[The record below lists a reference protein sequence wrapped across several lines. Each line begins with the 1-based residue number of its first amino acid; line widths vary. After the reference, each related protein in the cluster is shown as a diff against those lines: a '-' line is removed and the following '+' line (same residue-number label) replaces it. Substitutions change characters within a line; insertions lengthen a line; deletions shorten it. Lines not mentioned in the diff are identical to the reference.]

1 MVSADAGIWVSFFR
15 NEPAAAD
22 LRVLLD
28 EERVTVHPLVLL
40 DLQLRLRGA
49 RRRQILSDLEHL
61 VATTIEPPEV
71 VSAFIEER
79 GLAKLQVDVMGA
91 QLLASAARQGDRL
104 WTNDRDLRAAALAM
118 DVAYP
123 ASGRESA

>member
-1 MVSADAGIWVSFFR
+1 MVSADAGIWLSFFR

-22 LRVLLD
+22 LRALLD
-28 EERVTVHPLVLL
+28 AERVTVHPLVLL
-40 DLQLRLRGA
+40 DLQLRLRGV
-49 RRRQILSDLEHL
+49 RRKQMLSDLEHL

-91 QLLASAARQGDRL
+91 HLLASAAQHGDRL
-104 WTNDRDLRAAALAM
+104 WTNDRDLRAAALAL

-123 ASGRESA
+123 ASGR